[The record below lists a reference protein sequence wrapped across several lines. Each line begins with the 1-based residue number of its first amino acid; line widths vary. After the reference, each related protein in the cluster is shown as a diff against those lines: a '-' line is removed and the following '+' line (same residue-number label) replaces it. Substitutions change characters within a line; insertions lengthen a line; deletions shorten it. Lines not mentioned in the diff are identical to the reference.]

1 LLYIDTSAL
10 LPYTLTQAV
19 EEARYRSTEE
29 FFAKLRDGALSAATS
44 FYALHE
50 LYIFALDNASDF
62 DEGAEFGKAAL
73 EKVLALPIQIL
84 PFVSRVERMRHARRF
99 TRLRD
104 ATDVPHAIA
113 ASVYQCQ
120 AIIAYDEHF
129 SAISDLIPH
138 KLPEDYL

>member
-1 LLYIDTSAL
+1 MLYIDTSVL

-19 EEARYRSTEE
+19 EEARYRSTEKL
-29 FFAKLRDGALSAATS
+29 FAKIRDGAFFAATS

-50 LYIFALDNASDF
+50 LYVFALDNAPDF
-62 DEGAEFGKAAL
+62 AEGADYGKAAL
-73 EKVLALPIQIL
+73 EKILASPIRIL

-99 TRLRD
+99 SRLRD

-113 ASVYQCQ
+113 ASVYECE
-120 AIIAYDEHF
+120 AIVAYDDHF

-138 KLPEDYL
+138 KTPEDYL

>member
-1 LLYIDTSAL
+1 MLHIDTSVL

-19 EEARYRSTEE
+19 EEARYRSTEK
-29 FFAKLRDGALSAATS
+29 FFAKISDGALSGATS

-50 LYIFALDNASDF
+50 LYVFALDNAPHF
-62 DEGAEFGKAAL
+62 TEGADYGKAAL
-73 EKVLALPIQIL
+73 EKIVALPIRIL

-99 TRLRD
+99 SRLRD

-113 ASVYQCQ
+113 ASVYECE
-120 AIIAYDEHF
+120 AIVAYDDHF

-138 KLPEDYL
+138 KTPEDYL

>member
-1 LLYIDTSAL
+1 LLYIDTSVL

-19 EEARYRSTEE
+19 EEARYRSTEKLI
-29 FFAKLRDGALSAATS
+29 AKIRDGALSAATS

-50 LYIFALDNASDF
+50 LYVFALDNAPDF
-62 DEGAEFGKAAL
+62 AEGADYGKAAL
-73 EKVLALPIQIL
+73 EKILASPIRIL

-99 TRLRD
+99 SRLRD

-113 ASVYQCQ
+113 ASVYECE
-120 AIIAYDEHF
+120 AIVAYDDHF

-138 KLPEDYL
+138 KTPEDYL

>member
-1 LLYIDTSAL
+1 LLYIDTSVL

-19 EEARYRSTEE
+19 EAARYRSTEK
-29 FFAKLRDGALSAATS
+29 FFARISEGRLSAATS

-50 LYIFALDNASDF
+50 LYIFALDNAPDF
-62 DEGAEFGKAAL
+62 AEGSAFGKAAL
-73 EKVLALPIQIL
+73 EKVLRLPVQIL

-99 TRLRD
+99 SRLPD

-113 ASVYQCQ
+113 ASVYECE
-120 AIIAYDEHF
+120 AIVAYDEHF

-138 KLPEDYL
+138 TTPEDYL